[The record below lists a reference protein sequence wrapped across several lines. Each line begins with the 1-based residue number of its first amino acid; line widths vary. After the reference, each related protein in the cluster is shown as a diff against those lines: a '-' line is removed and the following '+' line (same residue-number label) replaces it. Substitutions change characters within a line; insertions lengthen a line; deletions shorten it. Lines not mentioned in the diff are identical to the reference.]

1 MKLQAADG
9 LRAEVEASVVAAVT
23 SSGTDGVWK
32 NTLIKRFLGRGASKA
47 TLYRWVTATIATG
60 KPGQAAVSA
69 IKQAAAARAARTPD
83 PVAEMVTEAGKHLPS
98 VVRLEDVLGIPVI
111 EVIER
116 LNQVVANLDLL
127 IDHAKTDDG
136 KVRNAQFLLNATDR
150 LRACL
155 ETTLKIHKAMRDLD
169 RVDSLHNAILE
180 EITKEAPEAA
190 ERILRRIGT
199 IAGQWGG

>member
-1 MKLQAADG
+1 
-9 LRAEVEASVVAAVT
+9 
-23 SSGTDGVWK
+23 
-32 NTLIKRFLGRGASKA
+32 
-47 TLYRWVTATIATG
+47 
-60 KPGQAAVSA
+60 VSA

-199 IAGQWGG
+199 IAGQWGGLRSDFLKPPPFHQTRCWSIDSTTPAGRGIALDLRAAWRPVPEPVMRSARMLTRRRRRTACW